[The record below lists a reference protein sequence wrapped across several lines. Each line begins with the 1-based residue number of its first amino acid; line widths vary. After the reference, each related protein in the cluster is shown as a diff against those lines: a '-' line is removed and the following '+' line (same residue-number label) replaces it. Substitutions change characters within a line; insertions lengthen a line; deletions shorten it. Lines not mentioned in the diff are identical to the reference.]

1 MGFSKDFVW
10 GAAAAAYQIEGAAYE
25 DGRGLS
31 IWDVFC
37 RKPGAV
43 WKGNTGNMACDHY
56 HRHREDVAIMK
67 KIGLMGYRMSISWPR
82 VMPAGRGKVN
92 AKGLAFYDK
101 LVDELLADSIEPY
114 VTLFHWDYPH
124 ELYCRG
130 GWLNRES
137 SDWFAEY
144 TKVVVDK
151 LGDRVKNW
159 ITLNEIQVFIGLGHL
174 DGIHAPGLKLAVP
187 DVLRAGHNAML
198 AHGKAVRMIRAMSKT
213 KCRVGYAPVGII
225 KIPATQNKA
234 DIHAAHTA
242 MFTMTDGNYWNNTW
256 WMDPVFFGR
265 YPEDGLKVYGDA
277 APKIE
282 PGDMET
288 ISSPL
293 DFFGV
298 NIYLGCEM
306 RKGKDGQ
313 PEDASRFT
321 GYALTMKGWP
331 VMEKS
336 MYWGPKFLYER
347 YKKPIIIT
355 ENGMANTDWVS
366 LDGKVH
372 DPQRID
378 FVRRYLLEFRR
389 AADDGVK
396 AAGYFLWSVM
406 DNFEWQEGYS
416 KRFGIVYV
424 DYNTQRRILK
434 DSAYW
439 YKKIIA
445 SNGATLDKDPGER
458 PRR

>member
-1 MGFSKDFVW
+1 MGFTKDFVW

-25 DGRGLS
+25 DGKGLS

-37 RKPGAV
+37 RKPGVV

-56 HRHREDVAIMK
+56 HRHMEDVAIMK

-101 LVDELLADSIEPY
+101 LVDELLANSIEPY
-114 VTLFHWDYPH
+114 VTLFHWDYPY

-159 ITLNEIQVFIGLGHL
+159 ITLNEIQVFIGTGHL

-198 AHGKAVRMIRAMSKT
+198 AHGKAVRMIRAKSKT

-234 DIHAAHTA
+234 DIHAAHAA
-242 MFTMTDGNYWNNTW
+242 MFTMTDGHYWNNTW

-265 YPEDGLKVYGDA
+265 YPEDGLKVYGDG

-298 NIYLGCEM
+298 NIYHGCET

-321 GYALTMKGWP
+321 EYALTMTGWP

-336 MYWGPKFLYER
+336 LYWGPKFLYER

-396 AAGYFLWSVM
+396 TAGYFLWSVM
-406 DNFEWQEGYS
+406 DNFEWLDGYS

-424 DYNTQRRILK
+424 DYNTQQRILK
-434 DSAYW
+434 DSAWW
-439 YKKIIA
+439 YKEIIA
-445 SNGATLDKDPGER
+445 SNGATLDKDPGGR